1 MLANRNIVYAN
12 CPAITLTGSPTW
24 KSGRYITSHI
34 PYLIIRS
41 SWTKFQRAAAAAS
54 YSLVKSYLRQRIEN
68 LRGGGETL
76 SPPVVFDRSFRSRI
90 RVKLFFP
97 FFFSLFFLRPIH
109 ERESPLRR
117 YSTGQWV
124 LIDRSL
130 GGPFERGHNAKW
142 REIGGWLV
150 GRRGGDQGGRKKKRK
165 KKGRDRETIVLLL
178 GNDPFKLDEKF

>member
-1 MLANRNIVYAN
+1 MSASGVRSFVPLANSR
-12 CPAITLTGSPTW
+12 
-24 KSGRYITSHI
+24 
-34 PYLIIRS
+34 
-41 SWTKFQRAAAAAS
+41 
-54 YSLVKSYLRQRIEN
+54 
-68 LRGGGETL
+68 ET
-76 SPPVVFDRSFRSRI
+76 
-90 RVKLFFP
+90 FFF

-117 YSTGQWV
+117 YSTSQWV

-165 KKGRDRETIVLLL
+165 KKREGSRDDSFAFRE
-178 GNDPFKLDEKF
+178 